1 MADVSMDTVRIEIE
15 STMSDSTSSID
26 TLINKLNNL
35 KTSISN
41 VVKESQKLTEFRN
54 NVKSTSSIPN
64 IKTSGGSSKGGT
76 PVTPKA
82 PFAEYGSLQSQL
94 KTLNIDLDTSKAVS
108 SIRTLN
114 SEITKYKTK
123 NNELVTVSKKTKNGL
138 EGVKVAVRDLKE
150 EVKDGG
156 NAWTDFTKGISGAI
170 AKFGLIYT
178 GAKHI
183 ISKFGD
189 FVDQAATYEEALNL
203 FTVTMGSY
211 AKEGTEWVNEYS
223 NALFLD
229 PTNVMQYMGSFN
241 SLIKGLG
248 VGSDKAYL
256 MSKNLTQLSYDLS
269 SFKNMSFEEAFRKI
283 QSAIS
288 GEIEPLRNVGVALS
302 QNTLQELANSMG
314 IKKRVADMSEAE
326 KAQLR
331 YIQILKSTTEW
342 QGDLGRTLITP
353 ANALRVLKQQ
363 FTLLAKA
370 IGQIFIPIL
379 MTVLPYVMAL
389 TQKLTELA
397 KKIAAF
403 FGYEIADIDYSKVE
417 NGIGGIGDAAEDTTK
432 KLNTMLAPFDQL
444 NVVQNK
450 NKTNGTS
457 LGDSLGLDL
466 SGYDGLAQLNKDLAE
481 KTEEAKQKLE
491 KILPIVKNIG
501 IAFLSWKLSSSI
513 LNFLTGFGAKNIMN
527 LTKLAS
533 LSLIIGSL
541 IWDYSTLKTLYDPNT
556 TDDEFNKALVG
567 NIGSTFG
574 LSLGVFGLT
583 KNIYITLIATIVKL
597 GFDIKKGYEDL
608 KKLNPTKE
616 EIWTAILDMNSD
628 FYDWSYENIEKPIVN
643 FFTGFF
649 KTVGDLF
656 KKDKTP
662 KKASQW
668 MIDIRKAI
676 LPEIYGTNAKVQGI
690 VGGTTKD
697 IKNKID
703 EMVEFAEL
711 KNNDVTAI
719 FEKNFDKL
727 INKSDSAADA
737 IEKRFNRVIGEIDK
751 SSKITSDNIKDI
763 EKKLNNLSDSSKTSI
778 GGVVGTIENT
788 LYKLKGTVQKNLID
802 IKGEVNNNFLGDM
815 GKKIDEFSNK
825 FGNIF
830 KNIGKPIAGSF
841 NPVIDAVN
849 NVIKQLNGTKINIPS
864 WVNKL
869 IGNGTKS
876 TTWSF
881 MLSTIDRITGFE
893 DGGYPTKGDLFF
905 ANENG
910 IPEMVGRIGNQTA
923 VANNDQI
930 ETSLTN
936 ALIYA
941 LEKSGSNRQNQQR
954 IVVNIGNKKVY
965 EGVGEHID
973 NENDRYGTNYVKV

>member
-1 MADVSMDTVRIEIE
+1 MADVSMDTVHIEIE
-15 STMSDSTSSID
+15 STMRDSTSSID

-41 VVKESQKLTEFRN
+41 VVKESDKLTQFRN
-54 NVKSTSSIPN
+54 NIKSSSSIPN
-64 IKTSGGSSKGGT
+64 IKTSGGSLKGRT
-76 PVTPKA
+76 TSAPKA
-82 PFAEYGSLQSQL
+82 PFAEYGGLQSQL
-94 KTLNIDLDTSKAVS
+94 KSLNINLDTSKVVS
-108 SIRTLN
+108 SVRTLN

-138 EGVKVAVRDLKE
+138 EGVKVAVRDLKN

-203 FTVTMGSY
+203 FTVTMGNY
-211 AKEGTEWVNEYS
+211 AKEGLDWINKYS

-256 MSKNLTQLSYDLS
+256 MSQNLTQLSYDLA

-342 QGDLGRTLITP
+342 QGDMGRTLITP
-353 ANALRVLKQQ
+353 ANALRVLKEQ

-403 FGYEIADIDYSKVE
+403 FGYEIADIDYGKVE

-513 LNFLTGFGAKNIMN
+513 LSFLTGFGTTNVMN
-527 LTKLAS
+527 LSKLAS
-533 LSLIIGSL
+533 LSLVIGSL

-556 TDDEFNKALVG
+556 TDDDFNKALIG

-574 LSLGVFGLT
+574 LSLGVYGLT

-597 GFDIKKGYEDL
+597 GWDISKGIKEL
-608 KKLNPTKE
+608 NKLNPTSE
-616 EIWTAILDMNSD
+616 EIWNAILDMNSD

-649 KTVGDLF
+649 KTVGGLF

-676 LPEIYGTNAKVQGI
+676 LPEIYGTNAQIKNQ
-690 VGGTTKD
+690 VGGVAGFV
-697 IKNKID
+697 KNKID
-703 EMVEFAEL
+703 GVTNHFTRAT
-711 KNNDVTAI
+711 KNMSEPFKKMYESIMGSVT
-719 FEKNFDKL
+719 
-727 INKSDSAADA
+727 
-737 IEKRFNRVIGEIDK
+737 K
-751 SSKITSDNIKDI
+751 SSNITAENIKDV
-763 EKKLNNLSDSSKTSI
+763 EKKLNGLSETSKTSL
-778 GGVVGTIENT
+778 GGVVESLENN
-788 LYKLKGTVQKNLID
+788 LYKLKSTVSKNILG
-802 IKGEVNNNFLGDM
+802 IKKDVNDNFLGDM
-815 GKKIDEFSNK
+815 NSKLNEFSSK

-830 KNIGKPIAGSF
+830 KNIGKPIAASF

-881 MLSTIDRITGFE
+881 MLSTIDRIAGFE
-893 DGGYPTKGDLFF
+893 DGGYPAKGDLFF

-930 ETSLTN
+930 EASLTN
-936 ALIYA
+936 ALLYA
-941 LEKSGSNRQNQQR
+941 LDKSGSNKSNPQK
-954 IVVNIGNKKVY
+954 IVVNIGNRKVY